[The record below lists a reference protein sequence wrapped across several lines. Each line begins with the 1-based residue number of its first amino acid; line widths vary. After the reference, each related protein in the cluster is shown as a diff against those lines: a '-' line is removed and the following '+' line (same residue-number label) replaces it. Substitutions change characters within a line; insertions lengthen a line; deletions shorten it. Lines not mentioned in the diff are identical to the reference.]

1 MIPTVV
7 ELEKLKVV
15 ELRAKLSK
23 LGISTS
29 GRKAELIEK
38 VRIYYLEQEEE
49 AAAQEQDGGPPNL
62 PPTPAQILQ
71 ADQGMSGP
79 PPLLHMEIPSPPPMS
94 PEQLLVQEEMIERE
108 KQRIFQQQQHVIQKR
123 QEDQKRMEEEKM
135 QKVLQQQQMLAVE
148 ELREQ
153 SMVSLPPAP
162 PVPPPPNL
170 DEMMHSSVIQQQQP
184 MIEKPQAEQLM
195 GSSSRPERDGPN
207 DEELLRHQ
215 QLAIQEIAKQSLPAN
230 VPMPPPPP
238 VPFGAP
244 GQVVQPLPARG
255 PPPLLHP
262 PPPVQ
267 AVPQVNQSVPM
278 PPLLQPADSQPVPS
292 SMPPGI
298 SLPVPP
304 PPPPP
309 GLMAQQPL
317 PSSTMAP
324 GAPPP
329 PIVPLMDVTSG
340 PPTVSLPPPG
350 PPPIPGPPPPVSMHQ
365 DDQRDRPPP
374 LDRGPPSLPFE
385 GPPNRMRPPF
395 DNRGPPP
402 PQPLFERNFRGGP
415 PQPPQFSRPP
425 PVSQPGF
432 NSQPD
437 YGVPPPRAQSF
448 RMRGP
453 PPLMSARVPP
463 QQVMRGDRGPP
474 RPPFEGRSARRD
486 IPPPGMDQQRKLT
499 PSQNNDRD
507 DIKKDQPSFEIKLPI
522 ALEKVLAYKEERV
535 QEVGVTEEEGLPL
548 ATEEDTAPTE
558 MESIV
563 SEVDEDEGY
572 DEDEEEEEE
581 KQTVKSKKEKSD
593 KKQKLTK
600 NQRRKLKK
608 KRRKEAKRRDQEEK
622 QNQIKTEDD
631 PEESIEDDDSSL
643 PPEVEIEY
651 VPEKF
656 DITDPTMR
664 QFARIF
670 EAFKLSED
678 VIPQDK
684 VEQRTEDKVEKKRE
698 EKKDSGLDADDS
710 DNEEESDDDQP
721 KLSKKKLRKMNRLS
735 VAELKQLVNRP
746 DVVEMHDVTARDP
759 KLLVYLKAY
768 RNTVPVPR
776 HWCFKRKYLQGK
788 RGIIKPPFELPD
800 FIKKTGIMEMRQALQ
815 EKEEQQTMKTKM
827 RQRVR
832 PKMGKIDIDYQKL
845 HDAFFRW
852 QTKPKLTMHG
862 ELYYEGKEFETKLKE
877 KKPGEL
883 TDELRTALGM
893 PTGEAADKYP
903 PPWLIAMQR
912 YGPPPSYPHL
922 KIPGLN
928 APIPEGCSFGYHA
941 GGWGKPPVD
950 EMGKPLYGDV
960 FGTNADDFQ
969 KEQEEEEVDRT
980 TWGELESESEEES
993 EEEESEE
1000 EEDEDGKEIDETG
1013 LITPADGGLITP
1025 SGLSSIPTGLETP
1038 EMIELRKKNIED
1050 TMDQGG
1056 ETPALY
1062 TVLPEKKTA
1071 VGGAMMGSAH
1081 VYDIGAATAGKKTGP
1096 GGITEGVAVA
1106 LDPSELD
1113 MDTAAM
1119 AAKYE
1124 EQVREQQ
1131 SQLEKE
1137 DFSDM
1142 VAEHAAKQKN
1152 KRKKQSQD
1160 SGRQTKKYK
1169 EFKF

>member
-1 MIPTVV
+1 
-7 ELEKLKVV
+7 
-15 ELRAKLSK
+15 
-23 LGISTS
+23 
-29 GRKAELIEK
+29 
-38 VRIYYLEQEEE
+38 
-49 AAAQEQDGGPPNL
+49 
-62 PPTPAQILQ
+62 
-71 ADQGMSGP
+71 
-79 PPLLHMEIPSPPPMS
+79 
-94 PEQLLVQEEMIERE
+94 
-108 KQRIFQQQQHVIQKR
+108 
-123 QEDQKRMEEEKM
+123 
-135 QKVLQQQQMLAVE
+135 
-148 ELREQ
+148 
-153 SMVSLPPAP
+153 
-162 PVPPPPNL
+162 
-170 DEMMHSSVIQQQQP
+170 
-184 MIEKPQAEQLM
+184 
-195 GSSSRPERDGPN
+195 
-207 DEELLRHQ
+207 
-215 QLAIQEIAKQSLPAN
+215 
-230 VPMPPPPP
+230 
-238 VPFGAP
+238 
-244 GQVVQPLPARG
+244 
-255 PPPLLHP
+255 
-262 PPPVQ
+262 
-267 AVPQVNQSVPM
+267 
-278 PPLLQPADSQPVPS
+278 
-292 SMPPGI
+292 
-298 SLPVPP
+298 
-304 PPPPP
+304 
-309 GLMAQQPL
+309 
-317 PSSTMAP
+317 
-324 GAPPP
+324 
-329 PIVPLMDVTSG
+329 
-340 PPTVSLPPPG
+340 
-350 PPPIPGPPPPVSMHQ
+350 
-365 DDQRDRPPP
+365 
-374 LDRGPPSLPFE
+374 
-385 GPPNRMRPPF
+385 
-395 DNRGPPP
+395 
-402 PQPLFERNFRGGP
+402 
-415 PQPPQFSRPP
+415 
-425 PVSQPGF
+425 
-432 NSQPD
+432 
-437 YGVPPPRAQSF
+437 
-448 RMRGP
+448 
-453 PPLMSARVPP
+453 
-463 QQVMRGDRGPP
+463 
-474 RPPFEGRSARRD
+474 
-486 IPPPGMDQQRKLT
+486 MDQQRKLT
-499 PSQNNDRD
+499 PSQSNDRD
-507 DIKKDQPSFEIKLPI
+507 DIKKDQPTFEIKLPI

-535 QEVGVTEEEGLPL
+535 QEVGVTEEEAAGLPL

-563 SEVDEDEGY
+563 S
-572 DEDEEEEEE
+572 
-581 KQTVKSKKEKSD
+581 
-593 KKQKLTK
+593 
-600 NQRRKLKK
+600 
-608 KRRKEAKRRDQEEK
+608 
-622 QNQIKTEDD
+622 
-631 PEESIEDDDSSL
+631 
-643 PPEVEIEY
+643 EVEIEY

-678 VIPQDK
+678 VKPEER

-845 HDAFFRW
+845 HAFFRW

-1038 EMIELRKKNIED
+1038 EMDRTTKE
-1050 TMDQGG
+1050 
-1056 ETPALY
+1056 ETSRIPWTGRRDACLY
-1062 TVLPEKKTA
+1062 TVLPEERLPWACHDGLCSRTLP
-1071 VGGAMMGSAH
+1071 VR
-1081 VYDIGAATAGKKTGP
+1081 
-1096 GGITEGVAVA
+1096 
-1106 LDPSELD
+1106 
-1113 MDTAAM
+1113 
-1119 AAKYE
+1119 YE